1 MASRCK
7 TGHCLPN
14 RPSREL
20 SYLALNSSKVSSA
33 WGSSEY
39 RLVVVLKA
47 GLELSTGVTR
57 RAGALRKHNGRARDA
72 ARTKG
77 IAERRG
83 RGSRSLEEWWGLGS
97 SGSEGDEKSS
107 D

>member
-1 MASRCK
+1 M
-7 TGHCLPN
+7 
-14 RPSREL
+14 
-20 SYLALNSSKVSSA
+20 
-33 WGSSEY
+33 
-39 RLVVVLKA
+39 LKA

-77 IAERRG
+77 IAERRE
-83 RGSRSLEEWWGLGS
+83 RGSRSLEEWWGLES
-97 SGSEGDEKSS
+97 SGSEGDEKSG